1 MGSAVYSPPQVRD
14 YGSLVALT
22 ADFDATF
29 VGSVAKVVTM
39 AAVSGIVPN
48 SGGEGGGGGNTVVP
62 ENSNPQAQTPSGG
75 GPSATPG
82 PGSGSGGEVLS
93 GTPGDTAAGGGGGTP
108 SGGTAAG
115 GGGTVS
121 TAGAGDD
128 GGKLPLTGFAL
139 ATVAWAGAV
148 MTGAG
153 IAVKAKLRRRA

>member
-1 MGSAVYSPPQVRD
+1 MGNAVYSPPEVRD

-29 VGSVAKVVTM
+29 LGSVAKVVTM
-39 AAVSGIVPN
+39 AAVSPVV
-48 SGGEGGGGGNTVVP
+48 GGGGGGGGGGNTVLP
-62 ENSNPQAQTPSGG
+62 DSTGPQAQGPSGG
-75 GPSATPG
+75 GGT
-82 PGSGSGGEVLS
+82 GGEVLS
-93 GTPGDTAAGGGGGTP
+93 GDPVGTGGGGGGSP
-108 SGGTAAG
+108 SGGTAAGG

-128 GGKLPLTGFAL
+128 PGGKLPFTGLAL
-139 ATVAWAGAV
+139 AVMAWAGAV